1 MSKMELFV
9 NKDHFSIFSSKQMK
23 IKARYKTNELLFFNV
38 SYFSGFSFQEAFN
51 LIKVGDRWDCLE
63 TWYTTIASVS
73 LLEFIC
79 AEHHRQGRVQNKIYS
94 TQNFYLWFWNFQR
107 WNSTLW
113 KGQIVKRDLV
123 KKLIEQADYNQH
135 NHHKY
140 KLEFNAQKKLQ
151 FLRKL
156 WRLYAD

>member
-1 MSKMELFV
+1 MFQTYLHACFLNCMSKMELFV

-73 LLEFIC
+73 LLELIC
-79 AEHHRQGRVQNKIYS
+79 AEHHRQGRVQNKIYC
-94 TQNFYLWFWNFQR
+94 TQNFYN
-107 WNSTLW
+107 
-113 KGQIVKRDLV
+113 
-123 KKLIEQADYNQH
+123 
-135 NHHKY
+135 
-140 KLEFNAQKKLQ
+140 
-151 FLRKL
+151 
-156 WRLYAD
+156 